1 MGFHPWNWR
10 RAAVRGVATW
20 AVKMSVRRRRAV
32 NLVGRRWKNRD
43 SRRQVVNLVGKVFC
57 RRDCLVHGGRGGHVY
72 LGGESGEGVGVAF
85 TLGLGDPHAI
95 SVVVFVCGSD
105 VPAVHGVQC
114 P

>member
-1 MGFHPWNWR
+1 MELTAGCGPRCCDLGCEDANE
-10 RAAVRGVATW
+10 ALEGGG
-20 AVKMSVRRRRAV
+20 
-32 NLVGRRWKNRD
+32 LVDGRWKNGG
-43 SRRQVVNLVGKVFC
+43 SRRQVVNVVGKGFC
-57 RRDCLVHGGRGGHVY
+57 RRDCLVHVGRGGHVY

-105 VPAVHGVQC
+105 VPAVHGVRC